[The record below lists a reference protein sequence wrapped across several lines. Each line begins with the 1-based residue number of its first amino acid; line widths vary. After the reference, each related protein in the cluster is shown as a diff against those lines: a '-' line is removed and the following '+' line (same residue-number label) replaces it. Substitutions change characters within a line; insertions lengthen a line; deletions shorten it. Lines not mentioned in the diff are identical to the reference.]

1 MFLQTLSCSF
11 NYYVIK
17 YVLYYNTFFEKFKGF
32 YKTFIIKVIFRFS
45 ATFFTSPSP
54 SLPQPPSPENMSPIS
69 PPSYSLSSPSHSPHT
84 GKIQF
89 HVLFLCIKSAPFFLL
104 SALKNLR
111 KPDAC
116 PGEKSHPQASFHQ
129 LSAQSHNRLRSCYS
143 FESAADFSTP
153 FARLKDFVSC
163 L

>member
-11 NYYVIK
+11 NYYIIK

-69 PPSYSLSSPSHSPHT
+69 PPSHSLSSPSNSPHT
-84 GKIQF
+84 WKIQF

-129 LSAQSHNRLRSCYS
+129 LSAQSHNRHYLA
-143 FESAADFSTP
+143 F
-153 FARLKDFVSC
+153 
-163 L
+163 

>member
-11 NYYVIK
+11 NYYIIK

-89 HVLFLCIKSAPFFLL
+89 HVLFLCIKKRTIFPTF
-104 SALKNLR
+104 
-111 KPDAC
+111 C
-116 PGEKSHPQASFHQ
+116 TEKSAEARCMPWRKVSPSSQFP
-129 LSAQSHNRLRSCYS
+129 SAV
-143 FESAADFSTP
+143 SAVT
-153 FARLKDFVSC
+153 
-163 L
+163 

>member
-1 MFLQTLSCSF
+1 M
-11 NYYVIK
+11 
-17 YVLYYNTFFEKFKGF
+17 LYYNTFFEKFKGF

-111 KPDAC
+111 KPDAVSYTHLDVYKRQDRSFLISESVR
-116 PGEKSHPQASFHQ
+116 GEGGRVDLHVIRVLQF
-129 LSAQSHNRLRSCYS
+129 NIRC
-143 FESAADFSTP
+143 
-153 FARLKDFVSC
+153 V
-163 L
+163 

>member
-11 NYYVIK
+11 NYYIIK

-89 HVLFLCIKSAPFFLL
+89 HVLFLCIKSAPFF
-104 SALKNLR
+104 
-111 KPDAC
+111 PTFC
-116 PGEKSHPQASFHQ
+116 TEKSAEARCMPWRKVSPSSQFP
-129 LSAQSHNRLRSCYS
+129 SAV
-143 FESAADFSTP
+143 SAVT
-153 FARLKDFVSC
+153 
-163 L
+163 

>member
-89 HVLFLCIKSAPFFLL
+89 HVLFLCIKSAF
-104 SALKNLR
+104 
-111 KPDAC
+111 C
-116 PGEKSHPQASFHQ
+116 TEKSAEARCMPWRKVSPSSQFP
-129 LSAQSHNRLRSCYS
+129 SAV
-143 FESAADFSTP
+143 SAVT
-153 FARLKDFVSC
+153 
-163 L
+163 

>member
-54 SLPQPPSPENMSPIS
+54 SLPQPPSPENMSPIT
-69 PPSYSLSSPSHSPHT
+69 PPSYLLSSAISFPHT
-84 GKIQF
+84 GKPIPCPF
-89 HVLFLCIKSAPFFLL
+89 PLHKKRTIFPTFCTEKSAEARCMPWRKVSPSSQFP
-104 SALKNLR
+104 SAV
-111 KPDAC
+111 
-116 PGEKSHPQASFHQ
+116 
-129 LSAQSHNRLRSCYS
+129 SAV
-143 FESAADFSTP
+143 T
-153 FARLKDFVSC
+153 
-163 L
+163 